1 MKTVMNHSQ
10 YGGLLKMIW
19 RTDRDFCLRITKTKN
34 MKKELLIL
42 IGVLLIIISTGCSKD
57 DDSKN
62 LSNNTESYF
71 SKVQDTQCY
80 TIRIN
85 GIDEN
90 GIVSGSIINKPEE
103 SCFTGYCVILF
114 DKSDLLGQTI
124 DSGDEINVMILSFKE
139 VPVEGYT
146 TGETHFYYCKV
157 NIFKS

>member
-1 MKTVMNHSQ
+1 MYENKFVSLPQNN
-10 YGGLLKMIW
+10 KNN
-19 RTDRDFCLRITKTKN
+19 RN
-34 MKKELLIL
+34 MKKKLFMMMCCLLM
-42 IGVLLIIISTGCSKD
+42 IISAGCGND
-57 DDSKN
+57 DDSN
-62 LSNNTESYF
+62 DLSNNMESYI
-71 SKVQDTQCY
+71 SPKVQDTQCY

>member
-1 MKTVMNHSQ
+1 MRMKTVMNHSQ

-34 MKKELLIL
+34 MNKELLIL
-42 IGVLLIIISTGCSKD
+42 IGVLLIIISTGCTKD
-57 DDSKN
+57 D

>member
-1 MKTVMNHSQ
+1 MKT
-10 YGGLLKMIW
+10 IA
-19 RTDRDFCLRITKTKN
+19 IT
-34 MKKELLIL
+34 MCFLLITGL
-42 IGVLLIIISTGCSKD
+42 AGCSKD

-103 SCFTGYCVILF
+103 SCFTGYCVVLQDIVSSYLTN
-114 DKSDLLGQTI
+114 QI
-124 DSGDEINVMILSFKE
+124 
-139 VPVEGYT
+139 Y
-146 TGETHFYYCKV
+146 
-157 NIFKS
+157 

>member
-1 MKTVMNHSQ
+1 MRMKTVMNHSQ

-57 DDSKN
+57 DNSKN

-80 TIRIN
+80 IIRIN
-85 GIDEN
+85 G
-90 GIVSGSIINKPEE
+90 
-103 SCFTGYCVILF
+103 
-114 DKSDLLGQTI
+114 
-124 DSGDEINVMILSFKE
+124 
-139 VPVEGYT
+139 
-146 TGETHFYYCKV
+146 
-157 NIFKS
+157 